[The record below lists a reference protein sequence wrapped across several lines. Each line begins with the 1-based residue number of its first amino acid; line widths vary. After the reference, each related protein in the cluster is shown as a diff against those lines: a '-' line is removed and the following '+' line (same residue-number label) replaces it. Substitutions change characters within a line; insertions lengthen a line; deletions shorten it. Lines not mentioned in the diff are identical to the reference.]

1 MATEQAKPPLS
12 ERAKPPLVDRL
23 RSRRDRHQ
31 QRPKSIRALYV
42 VAGFTLLLAGIIMLI
57 TPGPAFVV
65 IPVGLAIL
73 SLEFVWADRL
83 LGKALEQANEAKR
96 KAEQTTKTERLLT
109 LTAGLLACAAVVAWA
124 LLGDIPLA
132 PV

>member
-1 MATEQAKPPLS
+1 M
-12 ERAKPPLVDRL
+12 
-23 RSRRDRHQ
+23 
-31 QRPKSIRALYV
+31 LYV
-42 VAGFTLLLAGIIMLI
+42 VAGFTLLLAGVVMLI
-57 TPGPAFVV
+57 TPGPAFVI

-83 LGKALEQANEAKR
+83 LGIALDKADEAKR
-96 KAEQTTKTERLLT
+96 KAADTTRTERLLT

-124 LLGDIPLA
+124 LLGDIPLL